1 MTMTP
6 MRLRTRCRIGGYS
19 RRYDDNVGEVSS
31 LVLLATPTI
40 PSRSAVTFTRYLT
53 VRRVVTQHRIHNPCV
68 GLVPFNQSWFRW
80 VGRLL

>member
-6 MRLRTRCRIGGYS
+6 MRLRTRFRVGGYS

-31 LVLLATPTI
+31 LMFLTTPTI
-40 PSRSAVTFTRYLT
+40 PGRSTVTFTRYLT
-53 VRRVVTQHRIHNPCV
+53 MRGVVTQHRIHDPCV
-68 GLVPFNQSWFRW
+68 GLVPSDQSWFRW